1 MLPTQCICS
10 SVTASTDWLCI
21 ADGICY
27 CVVATGCVGVTLLR
41 CTINHTL
48 QYRCIFILFSYCF
61 VGQCLSAGISLYSLF
76 FTMIHIYLIPEELY
90 KHTHTHTHTVLEP
103 LCLQQYNSSVLHDLI
118 TVRILYSL
126 QTKQYYFVWCNGVIY
141 YQILWHLKLIQI
153 WFGCAEFVEHIG
165 GRRNACSVLVW
176 KSEGKTPTWKF

>member
-1 MLPTQCICS
+1 MVSICNISFKIQNIYMLPTQCICS

-61 VGQCLSAGISLYSLF
+61 VGQRLSAGISLYSLF

-90 KHTHTHTHTVLEP
+90 KHTHTHTHTHTHSARTSMFATI
-103 LCLQQYNSSVLHDLI
+103 QQ
-118 TVRILYSL
+118 
-126 QTKQYYFVWCNGVIY
+126 
-141 YQILWHLKLIQI
+141 
-153 WFGCAEFVEHIG
+153 
-165 GRRNACSVLVW
+165 
-176 KSEGKTPTWKF
+176 